1 MKTMI
6 LGGFLGSGKTTVL
19 LQLARY
25 ITAKPDFPQVVI
37 LENEIGE
44 IGVDNQMLDG
54 AALAVESV
62 FSGCICCTGAVDL
75 IDAVQMIESQYEPD
89 WLITEATGMALP
101 SSVKKK
107 LKESFGLDAAVLTI
121 VDASRWNKLLKAS
134 PEFVRGQL
142 EDADIVLLTK
152 MDKVDADELAKV
164 FAAVRDAAKGA
175 PVHPV
180 CALDPINEKIF
191 EELMSK
197 AE

>member
-1 MKTMI
+1 MKTII

-19 LQLARY
+19 LQLAKY

-44 IGVDNQMLDG
+44 VGVDNEILEG

-75 IDAVQMIESQYEPD
+75 IDAVQTIETQYEPD
-89 WLITEATGMALP
+89 WLIVEATGMAQP
-101 SSVKKK
+101 SSIQTN
-107 LKESFGLDAAVLTI
+107 LKNILGLDSVILAIA
-121 VDASRWNKLLKAS
+121 DASRWSKLMIAS
-134 PEFVRGQL
+134 PVFVRNQL
-142 EDADIVLLTK
+142 EGAGLVLLTK
-152 MDKVDADELAKV
+152 TDKTDADALAKAYEEV
-164 FAAVRDAAKGA
+164 KQCSGGAAVY
-175 PVHPV
+175 PI

>member
-1 MKTMI
+1 MKTII

-19 LQLARY
+19 LQLAKY

-44 IGVDNQMLDG
+44 VGVDNEILEG

-75 IDAVQMIESQYEPD
+75 IDAVQTIESQYEPD
-89 WLITEATGMALP
+89 WLIVEATGMAQP
-101 SSVKKK
+101 SSIQTN
-107 LKESFGLDAAVLTI
+107 LKNILGLDSVILAIA
-121 VDASRWNKLLKAS
+121 DASRWSKLMIAS
-134 PEFVRGQL
+134 PVFVRNQL
-142 EDADIVLLTK
+142 EGAGLVLLTK
-152 MDKVDADELAKV
+152 TDKTYSDALAKSYEEV
-164 FAAVRDAAKGA
+164 KQCSGGSQVY
-175 PVHPV
+175 PV